1 MDNDKKLSKMR
12 YWLIGV
18 FAISV
23 GAITAILSL
32 IPESSI
38 GVIIS
43 NSSYLTM
50 IGIIAAVVVAFY
62 FIYNWFLGR
71 Q

>member
-1 MDNDKKLSKMR
+1 MDNDEKLGKMR

-32 IPESSI
+32 IPESNI
-38 GVIIS
+38 GVIIA

-50 IGIIAAVVVAFY
+50 VGIIALAVVAFY
-62 FIYNWFLGR
+62 FIYSWFLSR